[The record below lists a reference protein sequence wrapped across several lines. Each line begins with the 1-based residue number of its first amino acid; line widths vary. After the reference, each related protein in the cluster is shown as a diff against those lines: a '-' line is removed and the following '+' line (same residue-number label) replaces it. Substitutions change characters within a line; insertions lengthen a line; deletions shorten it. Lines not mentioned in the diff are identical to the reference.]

1 MGGSVILTHSGSKML
16 VRVRLLL
23 DRLIRLAGGL
33 LLAKDEMVRDSR
45 KNERRTAGR
54 RMVYW
59 RDGLGQ
65 GKYRGSARART
76 V

>member
-33 LLAKDEMVRDSR
+33 LMAKDEMVRGSR

-54 RMVYW
+54 RMV
-59 RDGLGQ
+59 
-65 GKYRGSARART
+65 
-76 V
+76 